1 MTRDSTA
8 TAATTPPFATT
19 ATAAP
24 FATVTTP
31 GPLRAVVIGAG
42 FMGRHWARELAAH
55 PDVTQVGWVDQ
66 DTDRIA
72 EALREQQGEQQGAV
86 RTGTDLAAVLAA
98 EQPDLVI
105 NSTTPAAHL
114 AVTTAALAHG
124 CAVLTEKPMAMNLA
138 EARALVEVAERT
150 GRLLA
155 VNQDRRQLAG
165 VAALREAARRLAP
178 LTRLEIDFRLPHQA
192 GPYVHLWDEPLL
204 REMAIHL
211 FDAARSVTGADAV
224 SAFGRT
230 YRTPWSWYPGNCSAD
245 VLFEMEGDLAFAFTG
260 CWTARSAFTSWSGSW
275 YLEGAGGCARWDGV
289 TAPVLTAARGE
300 NEPEPPAVP
309 LPVAIQDSPFPGLAE
324 VLAGFVTALRT
335 GAVPAGECHDN
346 LRSLAMV
353 EAAVASARAGRPLPV
368 ER

>member
-1 MTRDSTA
+1 MAAVSAETSTGG
-8 TAATTPPFATT
+8 
-19 ATAAP
+19 
-24 FATVTTP
+24 FATVTGP
-31 GPLRAVVIGAG
+31 EPLRAVVIGAG
-42 FMGRHWARELAAH
+42 FMGRHWARELADH

-66 DTDRIA
+66 DAERLA
-72 EALREQQGEQQGAV
+72 EAAAEAAAGADRPGI
-86 RTGTDLAAVLAA
+86 RTGTELLAMLAA
-98 EQPDLVI
+98 EQPDIVV
-105 NSTTPAAHL
+105 NSTTPAAH
-114 AVTTAALAHG
+114 AEVTRTALEHG

-138 EARALVEVAERT
+138 EARTLVEVAERT

-178 LTRLEIDFRLPHQA
+178 LTRLEIDFRLPHRA

-224 SAFGRT
+224 TAYGRT

-245 VLFEMEGDLAFAFTG
+245 VLFAMEGDLTFAFTG

-289 TAPVLTAARGE
+289 APPQLTAARAEGQP
-300 NEPEPPAVP
+300 EPEAVP
-309 LPVAIQDSPFPGLAE
+309 MPVAVQDSPFPGLAE

-335 GAVPAGECHDN
+335 GAVPPGECHDN

-353 EAAVASARAGRPLPV
+353 EAAVASARAGAPV
-368 ER
+368 PVGTGYRVAP